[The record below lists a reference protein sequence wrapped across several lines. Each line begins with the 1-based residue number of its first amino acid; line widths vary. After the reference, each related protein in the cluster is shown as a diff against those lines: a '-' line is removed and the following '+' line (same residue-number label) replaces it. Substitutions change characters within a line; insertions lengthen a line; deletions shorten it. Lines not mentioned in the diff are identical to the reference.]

1 MPDRGA
7 RLPPMPLLPGAA
19 PGVQPFVPLTSI
31 STPEAARAALT
42 AEANTSVMD
51 PVGMRR
57 LWVRELDLLVVA
69 ALVLAGVVAGVQV
82 ITNRHTPGW
91 WFILMLLAML
101 VNLSIGYLPE
111 ALSRSLPAR
120 ELIPPSRPAR
130 LRWYRQLRHQ
140 SSVVPAPAQWPPGAE
155 AYALLSAAATV
166 QSIAPS
172 WLCERVALPPD
183 VGAQWV
189 AELRWQGWL
198 AGGGRRLGLASLPEL
213 HLQVTPAGLA
223 GLDAEWARLTA
234 LAATSGPR
242 VTPRQLRES
251 LTPAW
256 NRLRM

>member
-69 ALVLAGVVAGVQV
+69 ALVVGGVVAGVQFN
-82 ITNRHTPGW
+82 TNGHTPGW
-91 WFILMLLAML
+91 WLILFPLAIL
-101 VNLSIGYLPE
+101 VHLSAGYLPS
-111 ALSRSLPAR
+111 ALSRSLPAP
-120 ELIPPSRPAR
+120 ELIPRFGPAR

-140 SSVVPAPAQWPPGAE
+140 PSVEPPPAQWPPGAE

-183 VGAQWV
+183 AGAQWV
-189 AELRWQGWL
+189 AELRWEGWL
-198 AGGGRRLGLASLPEL
+198 AGGGRPLRPASPPEL

-223 GLDAEWARLTA
+223 GLDAEWARR
-234 LAATSGPR
+234 GD
-242 VTPRQLRES
+242 
-251 LTPAW
+251 
-256 NRLRM
+256 

>member
-1 MPDRGA
+1 
-7 RLPPMPLLPGAA
+7 
-19 PGVQPFVPLTSI
+19 PFVPLTPI
-31 STPEAARAALT
+31 RTPATARAALT
-42 AEANTSVMD
+42 AEENTSVVD
-51 PVGMRR
+51 PAGMRW
-57 LWVRELDLLVVA
+57 LWLRELDLPVAVTVVVGA
-69 ALVLAGVVAGVQV
+69 VVAGVQFN
-82 ITNRHTPGW
+82 TNGHTPGW
-91 WFILMLLAML
+91 WLILFPLAIL
-101 VNLSIGYLPE
+101 VHLSAGYLPS
-111 ALSRSLPAR
+111 ALSRSLPAP
-120 ELIPPSRPAR
+120 ELIPRFGPAR

-140 SSVVPAPAQWPPGAE
+140 PSVVPPPAQWPPGAE

-183 VGAQWV
+183 AGAQWV
-189 AELRWQGWL
+189 AELRWEGWL

-256 NRLRM
+256 KRSRM